1 MKSKRILAM
10 SETIQYAPRL
20 KRIGLIVPS
29 SNTNVEPDCMMLC
42 PPGVTIHSS
51 RSGGYDVETIPDS
64 AEMRRFVRQ
73 SIDKNCKDLMDARVD
88 VIAYGCTSATLSDG
102 PEFDSAFC
110 RRLMDLTGRPA
121 VTTAGALVEAIQHI
135 GASKVAF
142 TSPYVKALSTE
153 SVKYLKDSN
162 IDVVTEVV
170 FDRELNSLEQ
180 NALTPQDAYEMAL
193 KADHPDAQAIVVSCT
208 DYRALEAIPAIEASL
223 KKPVITSNQ
232 ALMFVCL
239 KRLNIPYG
247 NLIEGGRL
255 FTSQV
260 GQTSTR

>member
-73 SIDKNCKDLMDARVD
+73 SVDKNCKDLMDARVD

-110 RRLMDLTGRPA
+110 RRMMDLTGRPA

-142 TSPYVKALSTE
+142 TSPYVKALSAE

-208 DYRALEAIPAIEASL
+208 DYLAVDAIPAIEAFL

-255 FTSQV
+255 FTGQV
-260 GQTSTR
+260 GKTSAR

>member
-1 MKSKRILAM
+1 MPD
-10 SETIQYAPRL
+10 TIYYAPRS

-29 SNTNVEPDCMMLC
+29 SNTNIEPDCLMLC
-42 PPGVTIHSS
+42 PTGVTIHSA
-51 RSGGYDVETIPDS
+51 RSGGYDVEAIPDS
-64 AEMRRFVRQ
+64 AEMRKFVRQ
-73 SIDKNCKDLMDARVD
+73 SVDKNCKDLMDARAD

-102 PEFDSAFC
+102 PEFDAAFC
-110 RRLMDLTGRPA
+110 RRLTDLTGRPV
-121 VTTAGALVEAIQHI
+121 VTTAGALVEAIRHI

-142 TSPYVKALSTE
+142 TSPYVKALSAE
-153 SVKYLKDSN
+153 SVKYLTDSN

-208 DYRALEAIPAIEASL
+208 DYRALEAVPAIEAFL
-223 KKPVITSNQ
+223 EKPVITSNQ

-239 KRLNIPYG
+239 KRLKIPHRD
-247 NLIEGGRL
+247 LIAGGRL
-255 FTSQV
+255 FTDQAD
-260 GQTSTR
+260 QP

>member
-73 SIDKNCKDLMDARVD
+73 SIDKNCEDLMDARVD

-208 DYRALEAIPAIEASL
+208 DYRALEAIPAIEAFL

-255 FTSQV
+255 FTGQV
-260 GQTSTR
+260 GKTSAR